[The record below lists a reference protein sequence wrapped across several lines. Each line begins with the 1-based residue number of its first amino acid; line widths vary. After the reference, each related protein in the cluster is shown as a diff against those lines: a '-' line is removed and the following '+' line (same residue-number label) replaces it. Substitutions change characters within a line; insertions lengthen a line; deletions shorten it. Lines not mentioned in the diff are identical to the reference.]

1 MKISKIR
8 VYLVAMLLITVSC
21 RCGAE
26 ELCHRNSAEVVV
38 LGDSNT
44 WLGGDSCNR
53 DRGWTRWFCEAFRP
67 ASCRSYARSGATWTT
82 TPKTV
87 RDVGGYTE
95 KLDHNNVIFNQIC
108 RLADDVSA
116 GRQARPTLVIISAG
130 TNDVWFKSARPG
142 ALDATAAEILS
153 DGCPAVDGTGCGKTA
168 GTESDMSSGNDN
180 KDISCIRE
188 DTHCARNGIPA
199 VMMTLAGAVSR
210 CCGILKESYPGVRI
224 VLLTPM
230 QSTAVSVSDISRA
243 GDIIEDCGRRMG
255 LMVIRQD
262 RDSCVKRAREQ
273 RRRCMTTDGTHTSV
287 EGARRNGMMIARRLA
302 APDNLHPAE
311 FQ

>member
-8 VYLVAMLLITVSC
+8 IYLVAMLLIAVSC

-26 ELCHRNSAEVVV
+26 ELWRRDSAEVVV

-87 RDVGGYTE
+87 RDVDGYTE
-95 KLDHNNVIFNQIC
+95 KLGDNNVIFNQIC

-130 TNDVWFKSARPG
+130 TNDAWFKAARPG
-142 ALDATAAEILS
+142 ALDATAAEMLS
-153 DGCPAVDGTGCGKTA
+153 DGFPA
-168 GTESDMSSGNDN
+168 
-180 KDISCIRE
+180 
-188 DTHCARNGIPA
+188 
-199 VMMTLAGAVSR
+199 MMTLAGAVSR
-210 CCGILKESYPGVRI
+210 CCGILQESYPGVRI

-287 EGARRNGMMIARRLA
+287 EGARLNGMMIARRLS
-302 APDNLHPAE
+302 APDNLHPADSK
-311 FQ
+311 

>member
-1 MKISKIR
+1 MNISKVR
-8 VYLVAMLLITVSC
+8 TYLVALLLITVSC

-26 ELCHRNSAEVVV
+26 EPWCRDSAKVVV

-82 TPKTV
+82 TPETV
-87 RDVGGYTE
+87 RDVDGYTE
-95 KLDHNNVIFNQIC
+95 KLGENNVIFNQIC
-108 RLADDVSA
+108 RLADDVS
-116 GRQARPTLVIISAG
+116 GGWQPRPTLIIISAG
-130 TNDVWFKSARPG
+130 TNDAWFKAARPG
-142 ALDATAAEILS
+142 ALDATAEEVAADGRSAET
-153 DGCPAVDGTGCGKTA
+153 GTKS
-168 GTESDMSSGNDN
+168 GTTVADD
-180 KDISCIRE
+180 
-188 DTHCARNGIPA
+188 RNGVPA
-199 VMMTLAGAVSR
+199 AMMTLAGAVSR
-210 CCGILKESYPGVRI
+210 CCGMLQETYPGVRI

-230 QSTAVSVSDISRA
+230 QSTAVSTSDISRA

-255 LMVIRQD
+255 LTVIRQD
-262 RDSCVKRAREQ
+262 RDSCVKRAQEQ
-273 RRRCMTTDGTHTSV
+273 HRRCMTTDGTHTSV

-302 APDNLHPAE
+302 APDNLPSAD